1 MSEER
6 PVVSAEIPEFTGNLE
21 QLETDAGDIAFAG
34 MAVGA
39 AGLLIDAN
47 FNQLEPF
54 YKAPEAE
61 QLFATTAPVA
71 AAGYDLQTELG
82 TVSKALLDYAAEVR
96 PLVDR
101 LNFLR
106 EEAAAFERRVAD
118 DDEWVAD
125 GDLIDENT
133 ARRNAVNAAW
143 AAFQAAELACHNK
156 IVALVGGEPLVV
168 NDGSNKGNMY
178 GYRAED
184 LNAASGLPW
193 GDAVEEDNPWYYFHE
208 HAWDFTVGF
217 FVDGVWGTIR
227 GLGTLVGVDGWDAA
241 GQAWTGLGKLLTG
254 IVITGTPL
262 GAAYW
267 LTPADKLPSW
277 LRDSRTAV
285 VETGKALIAYDE
297 WGKNPSRAAGAVTF
311 NVLTTVFT
319 GGAGG
324 AVAATGKAGAVAKAI
339 SFAGKA
345 GKIVDP
351 MTYIVKGVGSTAVK
365 ISDVMASLR
374 GITDGTHIRLGEGTY
389 QIADP
394 PNIADD
400 LPAGLT
406 PENSV
411 RMTTPEG
418 EVVYLDTKTLVMH
431 NADGTVRESLDTI
444 RHEATAEQRA
454 GEAAARQEQTP
465 GASGE
470 REFVGAG
477 AGTRVGDAAGVG
489 GRGGDTAT
497 VGGRGGDGPG
507 GTGGR
512 TGENAPLGRGGG
524 SGGAGGRGGGL
535 DDLGRT
541 GGDGLG
547 DAGRAGDDAV
557 GDVGR
562 TGDEAVGEGANGTA
576 RPDSDV
582 PARPAG
588 TERPSFM
595 RDGDNPY
602 GPRGSLT
609 DEQIAEIQVYRAN
622 HEPGYFEKYY
632 KVNGNR
638 LRLDRFDESDFTP
651 PQLTRESPNHPWA
664 LVKDA
669 PEPLKPHYL
678 GDSVKQGRGYKTTP
692 EMLRTLDQVALER
705 HLAIKSDTLM
715 QRLRDVA
722 EAVYKRD
729 GTDAARGLWGESKG
743 AYKDHHNYMG
753 VAAEKFGE
761 SVAEHHYIAAEH
773 PGAVRQPLDGPKN
786 GNDQFDQVWKDGDR
800 YVVIEAKSSTDTGL
814 GARNLPSGKRVSQG
828 TREYF
833 LDIIREMQERGKKNP
848 AERKLA
854 ADLAEALDDGKLDY
868 VVVKGEKNAGQYA
881 GYRMRQFDIATRS
894 HP

>member
-21 QLETDAGDIAFAG
+21 QLETDAGDIAFDG

-47 FNQLEPF
+47 FNRLAPF
-54 YKAPEAE
+54 YKAPEAD

-96 PLVDR
+96 PLVDK
-101 LNFLR
+101 LNSLR

-143 AAFQAAELACHNK
+143 TAFQAAELACYNK

-168 NDGSNKGNMY
+168 NDGSNKENMY

-193 GDAVEEDNPWYYFHE
+193 GDVVEEDNPWYYFHE
-208 HAWDFTVGF
+208 HTWDFAVGF

-297 WGKNPSRAAGAVTF
+297 WGKNPSRAAGAVSF

-324 AVAATGKAGAVAKAI
+324 AVAATGKAGAIAKAI

-345 GKIVDP
+345 GRIVDP
-351 MTYIVKGVGSTAVK
+351 MTYIAKGVGSAGVK

-389 QIADP
+389 QIADA

-418 EVVYLDTKTLVMH
+418 EVVYLDTTTLVVH
-431 NADGTVRESLDTI
+431 NVDGTVRESLDSI

-454 GEAAARQEQTP
+454 GEAGQRGERTP
-465 GASGE
+465 GAAGE
-470 REFVGAG
+470 RELVGAG
-477 AGTRVGDAAGVG
+477 AGTRVGDTGAVG
-489 GRGGDTAT
+489 GRGGDTAA
-497 VGGRGGDGPG
+497 VGGRGGDNMG
-507 GTGGR
+507 GAGGR
-512 TGENAPLGRGGG
+512 TGENAPVGRDGGFGG
-524 SGGAGGRGGGL
+524 SGGL

-541 GGDGLG
+541 GDDAGRVGDDAAG
-547 DAGRAGDDAV
+547 DAGRS
-557 GDVGR
+557 
-562 TGDEAVGEGANGTA
+562 GDEAAGAGDTVDNGAGAADEGQQARERTPEEQKQIIEEQIRKANDPDQTWFENFYRSDGHRKSIKTLDENGDELPILAKDSDGSWIAKDSLPPKPGAKSTLDPGTFDRGSVRTDQIGHLDDAAMDRKVSNDLTRAERAYRADPSPENLAKLNTAQDAFDAQLPGRPNNSSIAEALGEQAAMRHVIPQRFPDAQWIDLPKTSNGANMFDQLYRLDDGTL
-576 RPDSDV
+576 V
-582 PARPAG
+582 
-588 TERPSFM
+588 
-595 RDGDNPY
+595 
-602 GPRGSLT
+602 
-609 DEQIAEIQVYRAN
+609 IAEAKAPQAN
-622 HEPGYFEKYY
+622 PMW
-632 KVNGNR
+632 R
-638 LRLDRFDESDFTP
+638 
-651 PQLTRESPNHPWA
+651 
-664 LVKDA
+664 
-669 PEPLKPHYL
+669 
-678 GDSVKQGRGYKTTP
+678 
-692 EMLRTLDQVALER
+692 
-705 HLAIKSDTLM
+705 
-715 QRLRDVA
+715 
-722 EAVYKRD
+722 
-729 GTDAARGLWGESKG
+729 KG
-743 AYKDHHNYMG
+743 AG
-753 VAAEKFGE
+753 EAEGWM
-761 SVAEHHYIAAEH
+761 V
-773 PGAVRQPLDGPKN
+773 Q
-786 GNDQFDQVWKDGDR
+786 
-800 YVVIEAKSSTDTGL
+800 
-814 GARNLPSGKRVSQG
+814 QG
-828 TREYF
+828 TRPYIETILFQMEKNYRLGATDSAGNPV
-833 LDIIREMQERGKKNP
+833 LDAKGKPVTNGD
-848 AERKLA
+848 L
-854 ADLAEALDDGKLDY
+854 ADLISEALESGKLKY
-868 VVVKGEKNAGQYA
+868 VMVKAAENPGAYA
-881 GYRMRQFDIATRS
+881 GAKLEHFKID
-894 HP
+894 

>member
-6 PVVSAEIPEFTGNLE
+6 PVVSGEIPEFTGNLE
-21 QLETDAGDIAFAG
+21 QLETDAGDIAFDG

-47 FNQLEPF
+47 FNMLEPF
-54 YKAPEAE
+54 YKAPEAD

-101 LNFLR
+101 LNSLR

-125 GDLIDENT
+125 GDLIEENT

-143 AAFQAAELACHNK
+143 SAFQAAELACHNK
-156 IVALVGGEPLVV
+156 IVALVGGDPLVV
-168 NDGSNKGNMY
+168 NDGSDKDNMY

-184 LNAASGLPW
+184 LNNAGGLPW
-193 GDAVEEDNPWYYFHE
+193 GDVVEESNPWYYFHE

-319 GGAGG
+319 GGTGG
-324 AVAATGKAGAVAKAI
+324 AVAGTAKAGAIAKAI

-345 GKIVDP
+345 GRIVDP
-351 MTYIVKGVGSTAVK
+351 MTYIAKGIGGTAVK
-365 ISDVMASLR
+365 ISDVMAGLR
-374 GITDGTHIRLGEGTY
+374 GITNGTHIRLGEGTY
-389 QIADP
+389 QIADA

-431 NADGTVRESLDTI
+431 NADGTVRESLDSI
-444 RHEATAEQRA
+444 RHEGTAEQRA
-454 GEAAARQEQTP
+454 GETGARGEQTP
-465 GASGE
+465 GAAGE
-470 REFVGAG
+470 RELVGAG
-477 AGTRVGDAAGVG
+477 AGTRVGDSVAVG
-489 GRGGDTAT
+489 GRGGDSAA
-497 VGGRGGDGPG
+497 VGGRGGDNLG

-512 TGENAPLGRGGG
+512 TGENPPLRRGG
-524 SGGAGGRGGGL
+524 SGGSGGGGL
-535 DDLGRT
+535 DDLGRA
-541 GGDGLG
+541 GDDGLG
-547 DAGRAGDDAV
+547 DGGRAGEEAAGAGDTADNGVGGADEGQQPPKRTPEEAKKIVEEQIRKANDPDKAWFDKYYRSDGHRWSTKATDENGDPLPILAKDEHGDWIAKDSLPAKTGATGRLDPGTFDRKSVRTDQMGHLDDAAM
-557 GDVGR
+557 DRKASKDLTNAERAYTADPSAENLAKLNKAQKAFDLQLPGR
-562 TGDEAVGEGANGTA
+562 PNNSSIAEALGEQAAMRHVIPQRFPDAQWIDLPKTPNGANMFDQLYRLDDGTL
-576 RPDSDV
+576 V
-582 PARPAG
+582 
-588 TERPSFM
+588 
-595 RDGDNPY
+595 
-602 GPRGSLT
+602 
-609 DEQIAEIQVYRAN
+609 IAEAKAPQAN
-622 HEPGYFEKYY
+622 PMW
-632 KVNGNR
+632 R
-638 LRLDRFDESDFTP
+638 
-651 PQLTRESPNHPWA
+651 
-664 LVKDA
+664 
-669 PEPLKPHYL
+669 
-678 GDSVKQGRGYKTTP
+678 
-692 EMLRTLDQVALER
+692 
-705 HLAIKSDTLM
+705 
-715 QRLRDVA
+715 
-722 EAVYKRD
+722 
-729 GTDAARGLWGESKG
+729 KG
-743 AYKDHHNYMG
+743 AG
-753 VAAEKFGE
+753 EAEGWM
-761 SVAEHHYIAAEH
+761 V
-773 PGAVRQPLDGPKN
+773 Q
-786 GNDQFDQVWKDGDR
+786 
-800 YVVIEAKSSTDTGL
+800 
-814 GARNLPSGKRVSQG
+814 QG
-828 TREYF
+828 TRPYVETILFQMEKNYKLEATDSAGNRV
-833 LDIIREMQERGKKNP
+833 LDAQGKPVTNGG
-848 AERKLA
+848 
-854 ADLAEALDDGKLDY
+854 LAELISDALESGKLKY
-868 VVVKGEKNAGQYA
+868 VMVKAAENPGTYA
-881 GYRMRQFDIATRS
+881 GAKLEHFDID
-894 HP
+894 

>member
-1 MSEER
+1 MSEDR

-21 QLETDAGDIAFAG
+21 QLETDAGDIAFDG
-34 MAVGA
+34 MAIGA

-47 FNQLEPF
+47 FNLLEPF
-54 YKAPEAE
+54 YKAPEAD
-61 QLFATTAPVA
+61 QLFATTAPVT
-71 AAGYDLQTELG
+71 AAGHDLQTELG

-101 LNFLR
+101 LNSLR

-125 GDLIDENT
+125 GDLIEENT

-143 AAFQAAELACHNK
+143 SAFQAAELACHNK

-168 NDGSNKGNMY
+168 NDGSNKENMY
-178 GYRAED
+178 GYRADD
-184 LNAASGLPW
+184 LNNAGGLPW
-193 GDAVEEDNPWYYFHE
+193 GDVVEESNPWYYFHE

-217 FVDGVWGTIR
+217 VVDGVWGTVK
-227 GLGTLVGVDGWDAA
+227 GLGTLVGFNGWDAA
-241 GQAWTGLGKLLTG
+241 GQAWVGLGKLATG
-254 IVITGTPL
+254 ILITGTPL

-324 AVAATGKAGAVAKAI
+324 AVAATGKAGAIAKAI

-345 GKIVDP
+345 GRIVDP
-351 MTYIVKGVGSTAVK
+351 MTYIAKGIGGTAVK
-365 ISDVMASLR
+365 ISDVMAGLR
-374 GITDGTHIRLGEGTY
+374 GITNGTHIRLGEGTY
-389 QIADP
+389 RIAEP

-431 NADGTVRESLDTI
+431 NADGTVRESLDAI
-444 RHEATAEQRA
+444 RHERTAEQRA
-454 GEAAARQEQTP
+454 GETRAPRAVDEH
-465 GASGE
+465 
-470 REFVGAG
+470 EFVGAG
-477 AGTRVGDAAGVG
+477 AGTRVGDTAAVG
-489 GRGGDTAT
+489 GRGGDSAT
-497 VGGRGGDGPG
+497 VGGRGGDNPG
-507 GTGGR
+507 GSAGHV
-512 TGENAPLGRGGG
+512 GENPPVGRGG
-524 SGGAGGRGGGL
+524 SGGPGGGGL
-535 DDLGRT
+535 DDLGRADD
-541 GGDGLG
+541 DGLG
-547 DAGRAGDDAV
+547 DAGRAGDDTP
-557 GDVGR
+557 GDD
-562 TGDEAVGEGANGTA
+562 TDGTA
-576 RPDSDV
+576 RPDGDGTGG
-582 PARPAG
+582 RGAG
-588 TERPSFM
+588 ERPSFM

-609 DEQIAEIQVYRAN
+609 DDQIAEIQVYRAN

-638 LRLDRFDESDFTP
+638 VRLDRFDESDYTP
-651 PQLTRESPNHPWA
+651 PQLTRESPNHPWV
-664 LVKDA
+664 LVKDG
-669 PEPLKPHYL
+669 PQPVKPHYL
-678 GDSVKQGRGYKTTP
+678 GAWEKQGRGYKTTP
-692 EMLRTLDQVALER
+692 EMLRTLDEVALER
-705 HLAIKSDTLM
+705 HLAIKSDKLM
-715 QRLRDVA
+715 ESLRDTA
-722 EAVYKRD
+722 ETVFKRD
-729 GTDAARGLWGESKG
+729 GTDEARGLWGESKG
-743 AYKDHHNYMG
+743 AYKDHHTQMG

-800 YVVIEAKSSTDTGL
+800 YVVIEAKSTATTEL

-833 LDIIREMQERGKKNP
+833 LDIIREMQERGRTNP

-881 GYRMRQFDIATRS
+881 GYRVRQFDIGKRS
-894 HP
+894 NP